1 MKKTLIGLAVA
12 SALAAPIASVNAA
25 DFSGFANVQF
35 SGGTGN
41 GATSVKNQF
50 GANGELDIT
59 HAAGDVT
66 VRADINL
73 SLSTDA
79 ANDSGSLEQALA
91 VWKGLPGV
99 TIIGGVFNDP
109 IGQDA
114 EDIIDQRFTSHS
126 AVYNVLDQQTALS
139 GNNVAGLAA
148 AGMVGPA
155 TVTVAFLNDL
165 HGFSERNSFALNIN
179 LSPSMIPGLD
189 LELGYATQQSYSAT
203 NNPLSAGDIIDLN
216 ASYNIMSMA
225 DIGFDYL
232 APSDIV
238 DSAYDIWVKAPVGM
252 GVDVGLRY
260 SAVSWSG
267 PLATVGDSNA
277 TSLYASYAVASNLDV
292 ALEYKDNS
300 ADVNA
305 TATTVSGIKDGQQAW
320 LNITGTF

>member
-1 MKKTLIGLAVA
+1 MKKSLISLAVA
-12 SALAAPIASVNAA
+12 GALAAPIASVNAA
-25 DFSGFANVQF
+25 DFSGFVDLQF
-35 SGGTGN
+35 NGGAGN
-41 GATSVKNQF
+41 DPAASVKNKF
-50 GANGELDIT
+50 EANGELDIT
-59 HAAGDVT
+59 HASGDVT

-73 SLSTDA
+73 STTT
-79 ANDSGSLEQALA
+79 NSGSLEQALA
-91 VWKGLPGV
+91 VWTGVPGV
-99 TIIGGVFNDP
+99 TIIGGAFNNP

-126 AVYNVLDQQTALS
+126 AVYNVLDQQTDLS
-139 GNNVAGLAA
+139 GNNVVGLAA

-165 HGFSERNSFALNIN
+165 HGFSERNSYALNIN

-189 LELGYATQQSYSAT
+189 LELGYASQQSYNAT
-203 NNPLSAGDIIDLN
+203 TNPLSAGDVIDFN

-225 DIGFDYL
+225 DVGFDYL

-238 DSAYDIWVKAPVGM
+238 DGAYDIWVKAPVGM

-260 SAVSWSG
+260 SAVSWSA
-267 PLATVGDSNA
+267 PLAALGDSNA

-292 ALEYKDNS
+292 ALEYKNSS

-305 TATTVSGIKDGQQAW
+305 TATAVSGIADGDETW